1 MPWRSG
7 HFLVSAAQPQL
18 SGSSKT
24 RRSYRTSGL
33 RARASET
40 RFPISGPRDGSSD
53 YSLIDAKG
61 GWILQMVRGQL
72 GDAKFW
78 KAVQHYTRKFTFQ
91 NATTSDFVEAISES
105 TGQDLEWLFDQYVYR
120 PGHPSFD
127 VAWEYDAAEHTVH
140 VAVKQIEGGS
150 TERITCRSNSRY
162 WATASRGPFARGLT
176 TLSKIEKCDAGVS
189 LGPYA
194 TVLFIMGMADRLAD
208 VADPKHDAVG
218 LELEE
223 EHLPEGIRLS
233 RGPKSKKSE
242 GTGAK

>member
-7 HFLVSAAQPQL
+7 HFLVSAGQPQL

-61 GWILQMVRGQL
+61 GWILQMVRDQL

-150 TERITCRSNSRY
+150 TE
-162 WATASRGPFARGLT
+162 
-176 TLSKIEKCDAGVS
+176 
-189 LGPYA
+189 PY
-194 TVLFIMGMADRLAD
+194 
-208 VADPKHDAVG
+208 
-218 LELEE
+218 
-223 EHLPEGIRLS
+223 HLPVEFEVLGDSLPRTF
-233 RGPKSKKSE
+233 RAWVDNSKQNRE
-242 GTGAK
+242 V